1 MRVRPAERF
10 TITDA
15 PAMPA
20 HAWVTSAT
28 LAARAL
34 QHRRGSCWWTVD
46 LVNWVVTL
54 DSPQRQE
61 LNGRTLEEALAW
73 CLKWLMAPEI
83 GNGPFLA

>member
-20 HAWVTSAT
+20 HAWVTPAT
-28 LAARAL
+28 LAARASR
-34 QHRRGSCWWTVD
+34 HRRGSCWWTVD
-46 LVNWVVTL
+46 HVNWVVTL
-54 DSPQRQE
+54 DSPERQE

-73 CLKWLMAPEI
+73 CLEWLMAPEI